1 MTKNLCSNI
10 DQKEEIKNTDI
21 MSGLKD
27 LNSDIFHYFLE
38 DVFRALFKP
47 QIAFTIVIIV
57 TLLIL
62 YGKYCEINTMPT
74 VVNISKTQQIKEI
87 KKPISDNLKE
97 KIETYKKTI
106 DSLIN

>member
-27 LNSDIFHYFLE
+27 LNSDIFHCFLE

-47 QIAFTIVIIV
+47 QIAFTLVIIV

-62 YGKYCEINTMPT
+62 YGKYCEIKTMPA
-74 VVNISKTQQIKEI
+74 VVNVSKVKQIKEI
-87 KKPISDNLKE
+87 NKPISDSLKE
-97 KIETYKKTI
+97 RIETYKKTI